1 MAPKKKEQSTKNQ
14 FMEWITV
21 SSKGQV
27 SIPADIR
34 RKLNIK
40 TGDRL
45 LIVLRKDSDGIN
57 LIQEESLDHAFKKF
71 SN

>member
-1 MAPKKKEQSTKNQ
+1 
-14 FMEWITV
+14 MEWITV

-27 SIPADIR
+27 SIPAGIR
-34 RKLNIK
+34 KKLHIK

-45 LIVLRKDSDGIN
+45 LIVLRRGEDGIN
-57 LIQEESLDHAFKKF
+57 LIQKKALDQTFNKF